1 MKDQAPSLSKEIPR
15 GMEQNAFVA
24 ILLRTEPIK
33 GPALPRGNQ
42 IEATLFVDVVSVDNG
57 EF

>member
-1 MKDQAPSLSKEIPR
+1 
-15 GMEQNAFVA
+15 MEQNADVA
-24 ILLRTEPIK
+24 FGHGQGPITAP
-33 GPALPRGNQ
+33 GLPLGNQ